1 VGALLGALVL
11 VLGLLSASRAA
22 SAPGAIRVG
31 VSLAGTGPG
40 ARWGTPMLQGIQ
52 LAIED
57 VNRRGG
63 AGGHPLELVVRDS
76 ATPGLDTLG
85 RQYAVSRQYAE
96 LVADPAVVAVIG
108 PQSSLD
114 GRAVAVLI
122 NRADL
127 ATVTPSA
134 TTFDV
139 TDPTLAGTFR
149 PSGRATY
156 FRTVGTDLT
165 QGEAMARF
173 AHATLGVRRVVLID
187 DGLEFA
193 ERVVDVF
200 ARAAQALGMTVLER
214 RQIDWIESD
223 YRAELRQLAAL
234 KPDAAYV
241 GVRYGV
247 GVKLARQLPEALP
260 GVRLLGTET
269 LYNRAFPLQARASG
283 AEGWYVTNVGPDPG
297 ARPAAAGWV
306 ARFRQRFGADPTTYA
321 MTAYTA
327 TLVVADAVGR
337 VAAGGRPVTRAAV
350 RDAIQATRL
359 PDAPSGAVA
368 FDRDGD
374 LERSIVSVYQ
384 IRGGAFYLAE
394 TMESRSVKTPP

>member
-1 VGALLGALVL
+1 
-11 VLGLLSASRAA
+11 
-22 SAPGAIRVG
+22 
-31 VSLAGTGPG
+31 
-40 ARWGTPMLQGIQ
+40 MLQGVQ

-76 ATPGLDTLG
+76 ATPGLDTIG
-85 RQYAVSRQYAE
+85 RQYAVARQYAE

-108 PQSSLD
+108 PQSSLE
-114 GRAVAVLI
+114 GRAVAALV

-134 TTFDV
+134 TTFDI
-139 TDPTLAGTFR
+139 TDPTLTASFR

-165 QGEAMARF
+165 QGAAMARF
-173 AHATLGVRRVVLID
+173 AHATLGVRRIVLID
-187 DGLEFA
+187 DGLDFA
-193 ERVVDVF
+193 MRVLDVF
-200 ARAAQALGMTVLER
+200 AEEARALGLTVLER
-214 RQIDWIESD
+214 RQVNWIQAD
-223 YRAELRQLAAL
+223 YREELRQLGAL
-234 KPDAAYV
+234 RPDAVYV

-247 GVKLARQLPEALP
+247 GVKLSRQLPEGLP
-260 GVRLLGTET
+260 GVHLLGTET
-269 LYNRAFPLQARASG
+269 LYNQAFPLQARTTG
-283 AEGWYVTNVGPDPG
+283 AEGWYLSNVGPDPA

-306 ARFRQRFGADPTTYA
+306 ARFRRRFGADPTTYA

-327 TLVVADAVGR
+327 AIVVSDAVGR
-337 VAAGGRPVTRAAV
+337 AAAGGRPVTRAAV

-359 PDAPSGAVA
+359 PDAPSGPVV

-374 LERSIVSVYQ
+374 LERSIVSIYQ

-394 TMESRSVKTPP
+394 TMESRTVKTAP